1 MTVTIKTKTL
11 EIGREILRYSLSA
24 DTVNVSLSG
33 GRLEKTPKNG
43 DIATVEITDEV
54 NGDVAVTCQ
63 FVSYNFVV
71 YENPQ
76 SEEVGVIGDNT
87 LLFNILDI

>member
-11 EIGREILRYSLSA
+11 EIEREVLRYALST
-24 DTVNVSLSG
+24 DTINVSLSG

-54 NGDVAVTCQ
+54 NGNVTLTTQ
-63 FVSYNFVV
+63 FVSYNFIV

-76 SEEVGVIGDNT
+76 SGEVSVIGDNT
-87 LLFNILDI
+87 LLFRILDL